1 MESKPLGTYGAVR
14 HLGIVVALEGR
25 LLHVAP
31 LRVLLLLPRLALGDV
46 DLVLVVHEPVQ
57 LVSCIRQRPDASHEP
72 SAAQLRFHSSVLSSL
87 VSSSEPRRHF
97 AL

>member
-1 MESKPLGTYGAVR
+1 
-14 HLGIVVALEGR
+14 
-25 LLHVAP
+25 
-31 LRVLLLLPRLALGDV
+31 
-46 DLVLVVHEPVQ
+46 VHEPVQ

-72 SAAQLRFHSSVLSSL
+72 SAAQLRFHSSVMSSL